1 MKIPSKV
8 ACVCVVGAALSACG
22 GSDTETTTQK
32 NALLSS
38 VSTVVSPQAAQQ
50 AAVVYTPLL
59 QQIYLAFYG
68 RPADPAGL
76 AFWGQQFSNA
86 NMPLTL
92 LGLAS
97 SYAANDVVKQM
108 VDAFA
113 LSVEAQDVTTGT
125 SAAFVNAVY
134 LNAFNRVAES
144 TGNEYWSAL
153 VDGGKFTRAQIA
165 LVILNGAQGDDA
177 TMISKKTQGATAVT
191 AALGTPA
198 ESAAYTGD
206 SILQGARDLLSAITA
221 TTDMAAYQAQINEY
235 VASIQGNGQF
245 PAVARYAGFSTLQ
258 RPTGTPS
265 YTARYTYASAGIAP
279 PATAGSLV
287 YGLEQSTVGWTR
299 GALNRIDYA
308 STFIA
313 SSSIQGAGL
322 LPAVTMLCRAA
333 TASASI
339 PDSTD
344 VLVARSARQLG
355 AASELAGQTLATY
368 REDCTINS
376 NRQSISFDSAG
387 NATFTSAAG
396 VSKIDAATVNAGLK
410 GQMLHDSANN
420 LDFYFFA
427 YSYVRGNGATG
438 YALVQRMSVPATTGG
453 AGAPA
458 AGALPGESIAVWSQE

>member
-1 MKIPSKV
+1 MNIPSKV
-8 ACVCVVGAALSACG
+8 ASLCVLSAALAACG
-22 GSDTETTTQK
+22 GSNTETSNQQS
-32 NALLSS
+32 ALLS
-38 VSTVVSPQAAQQ
+38 TGIAVSPQAAQQ
-50 AAVVYTPLL
+50 AASAYTPLL

-86 NMPLTL
+86 NMPMTL

-97 SYAANDVVKQM
+97 SYATNDVVKQM

-113 LSVEAQDVTTGT
+113 LSTEAQDVTTGT

-165 LVILNGAQGDDA
+165 LVILNGAQGGDA
-177 TMISKKTQGATAVT
+177 MMVAKKTQGATAVT
-191 AALGTPA
+191 AALDTPA

-221 TTDMAAYQAQINEY
+221 TTDMAAYQAQIDEY
-235 VASIQGNGQF
+235 VASIQGPG
-245 PAVARYAGFSTLQ
+245 PYPTIVRYAGFSTLQ

-265 YTARYTYASAGIAP
+265 YSARYTYSAGGVAP
-279 PATAGSLV
+279 PATAGSLI
-287 YGLEQSTVGWTR
+287 YGLAQSTVAWTR
-299 GALNRIDYA
+299 GALNQIDYA
-308 STFIA
+308 SPFIA
-313 SSSIQGAGL
+313 SSSIQGSGL

-333 TASASI
+333 TATASV

-344 VLVARSARQLG
+344 VLVARTARQLG

-368 REDCTINS
+368 REDCALNS
-376 NRQSISFDSAG
+376 VRQSISFDSAG
-387 NATFTSAAG
+387 NATFTSDAG
-396 VSKIDAATVNAGLK
+396 VSKIDAATVNAGLN
-410 GQMLHDSANN
+410 GQMLHDTVNN

-427 YSYVRGNGATG
+427 YSYVRANGATG

-453 AGAPA
+453 VPTAGI
-458 AGALPGESIAVWSQE
+458 LPGESVGVWSQE